1 MPGGHPQRAMSHPS
15 LIHTIWLEPQQTA
28 FVYLPKV
35 ACTSW
40 KLFFAR
46 ALELPFPEQLS
57 YGQVHTQASLPLPY
71 VGGMAAEAQQRFLAQ
86 QAAGEIR
93 LHAVVRHPR
102 QRILSAYLD
111 KIALHRN
118 PESFFSQQ
126 VLPAIQAQAG
136 LAADQRPSF
145 EQFLGWLNAEP
156 TPLTQNDHWL
166 PMVNLLGLAGPDA
179 LTAQSYA
186 RLWPMEELE
195 LAADHFR
202 RLLSVELPFPG
213 NEALG
218 PRPSTGSAELVAS
231 HFNAAAEALFQPRF
245 GADLELYEGLRSGA
259 SQPTAPERTPEPG
272 PALD

>member
-1 MPGGHPQRAMSHPS
+1 MSHPS

-46 ALELPFPEQLS
+46 ALDLPFPEQLS
-57 YGQVHTQASLPLPY
+57 YGQVHAQASLPLPY
-71 VGGMAAEAQQRFLAQ
+71 VGAMAAEAQQRFLAQ
-86 QAAGEIR
+86 QAAGNIR
-93 LHAVVRHPR
+93 LHAVIRHPR

-126 VLPAIQAQAG
+126 VLPSIQAQAG

-145 EQFLGWLNAEP
+145 EQFLGWLNAAA

-166 PMVNLLGLAGPDA
+166 PMVNLLGLAGPEA
-179 LTAQSYA
+179 LPPQAYT
-186 RLWPMEELE
+186 RIWPMDELE

-202 RLLSVELPFPG
+202 RLLGVELPFPG

-218 PRPSTGSAELVAS
+218 PRPSTGSGELVAS
-231 HFNAAAEALFQPRF
+231 HFNPAAEALFQTRF
-245 GADLELYEGLRSGA
+245 GADLELYEGLRSGPA
-259 SQPTAPERTPEPG
+259 QPAAADRSQESGPG
-272 PALD
+272 RC